1 MSRLLSLA
9 CALLAVVVFAA
20 GLLFATNDV
29 SSPDTRLMPPSS
41 SHLMGTD
48 HLGRDVMS
56 RTFRAVTCA
65 GLIAFPAWLIA
76 IAVGAAA
83 GFAAA
88 IRPRSL
94 VAAAINTLIKIALTT
109 PLLLV
114 LLGLGAAIGTGPGT
128 IVLVVALVAWAAPAR
143 HARSIARE
151 TIGSTHF
158 EFAVATGM
166 QRWHLIRY
174 VLVPSCLPPVLI
186 SAGGIL
192 VEVLAIGVA
201 LTLFG
206 FGPPPPAPTLGG
218 MIVDGLRYLSVAP
231 WLIAAPIGVLAMLC
245 LCMRG
250 ALMPPGASM
259 ASTLSRLQGSS

>member
-1 MSRLLSLA
+1 MSRLISLA
-9 CALLAVVVFAA
+9 CALFAVVMLASGF
-20 GLLFATNDV
+20 LFATNDA
-29 SSPDTRLMPPSS
+29 SSPDTRLMSPSS

-48 HLGRDVMS
+48 QLGRDVMS
-56 RTFRAVTCA
+56 RTFRAVTSA
-65 GLIAFPAWLIA
+65 GLIAFPAWLFA
-76 IAVGAAA
+76 VAVGAAA

-88 IRPRSL
+88 ILPGSL
-94 VAAAINTLIKIALTT
+94 VAAAINTLIKIAFTT
-109 PLLLV
+109 PFLLV
-114 LLGLGAAIGTGPGT
+114 LLGLGAAIGMGPGT
-128 IVLVVALVAWAAPAR
+128 IVLVVALLAWAAPAR
-143 HARSIARE
+143 QARSIARQAL
-151 TIGSTHF
+151 GSTYF

-166 QRWHLIRY
+166 PRWYRIRY

-206 FGPPPPAPTLGG
+206 FGPPPPSPTLGG

-245 LCMRG
+245 VCIRG
-250 ALMPPGASM
+250 ALIPPATSM
-259 ASTLSRLQGSS
+259 ANAGSLFGGWS